1 MYFNKKH
8 AFIPKKKKR
17 EAQLIINFNQL
28 IWSHKT
34 QLQAFRHLE
43 IAPKGEIM
51 GLIWVHNA
59 LMHMGN
65 FIREFGGHLI
75 FLEQQ
80 QEEAPYAY

>member
-1 MYFNKKH
+1 
-8 AFIPKKKKR
+8 
-17 EAQLIINFNQL
+17 
-28 IWSHKT
+28 
-34 QLQAFRHLE
+34 
-43 IAPKGEIM
+43 M